1 MKASTAALALAI
13 AMAGVGLGAGTG
25 MAQDALQIIQKRQGV
40 MKEQGKDLGAVKG
53 FLDGKADQA
62 AAQAGADDL
71 LKTLPQIPSVFP
83 QKTSSADYPGKT
95 RAKPAIWTDWAKFN
109 AAQQNALA
117 KAQALDA
124 AIKTG
129 NKETIQ
135 TAFGDLGKNGCNGCH
150 EPFREPPPKQ

>member
-1 MKASTAALALAI
+1 MRTSTVTLAFVVALA
-13 AMAGVGLGAGTG
+13 GASFGG
-25 MAQDALQIIQKRQGV
+25 AFAQNLPEIIGKRQAV

-71 LKTLPQIPSVFP
+71 LKTIPQIPAAFP
-83 QKTSSADYPGKT
+83 AKTSSEDYPGKT
-95 RAKPAIWTDWAKFN
+95 RAKPAIWTEAAQFS
-109 AAQQNALA
+109 AAQQTALG

-124 AIKTG
+124 AVKSG

-135 TAFGDLGKNGCNGCH
+135 AAFADLGKNGCGGCH
-150 EPFREPPPKQ
+150 TTFREPEPPKK